1 MMRKHSSTTRSIRKK
16 GLIGR
21 NIQLF
26 SKPNSVLKT
35 ISLRG
40 NLFLIDTEQNTILKQ
55 GSTVL
60 NSWSTE
66 DWTLLGVDSTEK
78 IAFFEASDSWLLAKL
93 DLETGSF
100 QPDDDPLFI
109 QYDLNSDTAGTF
121 VYDEISCEKFYLK

>member
-26 SKPNSVLKT
+26 SKPTAVLKT

-109 QYDLNSDTAGTF
+109 QYDLNSDTTGTF

>member
-1 MMRKHSSTTRSIRKK
+1 MMRKHSSTSRSIRKK

-26 SKPNSVLKT
+26 SKPNAVLKT

-109 QYDLNSDTAGTF
+109 QYDLNSDTTGTF

>member
-109 QYDLNSDTAGTF
+109 QYDLNSDNAGTF